1 MTTPVTTPVTTAA
14 AARETARI
22 RHTYEIWLAQRS
34 KGDLDSPGNPAYL
47 FTLQGRE
54 RAVLRRLKTERMWPL
69 GERDILEVGCGSG
82 SVLLEL
88 LGYGAAPARLH
99 GTDLLAERVAVA
111 RHLLPH
117 VALTCAD
124 GGRLPYPDAAFDLV
138 LQFTVFSSILDKVLC
153 YTVANEMR
161 RVLKPNGLILW
172 YEFWLNPLNKQTRG
186 IRPREVRGYFP
197 NSQFSFERI
206 TLAPPLARR
215 LVPMTWAGA
224 RLLEAT
230 RLLNTHYLAAIRPN
244 R

>member
-1 MTTPVTTPVTTAA
+1 MTTTAA
-14 AARETARI
+14 AREADRI
-22 RHTYEIWLAQRS
+22 RHTYDAWLAQRAKS
-34 KGDLDSPGNPAYL
+34 DLDSPGNPAYL

-88 LGYGAAPARLH
+88 LGYGADPARLH
-99 GTDLLAERVAVA
+99 GTDLLAGRVAVA

-138 LQFTVFSSILDKVLC
+138 LQFTVFSSILDKALC

-172 YEFWLNPLNKQTRG
+172 YEFWLYPLNKQTRG
-186 IRPREVRGYFP
+186 IRPGEARSYFP

-215 LVPMTWAGA
+215 LVPVTWAGA

>member
-1 MTTPVTTPVTTAA
+1 MDSAHLHEIYA
-14 AARETARI
+14 ERAAR
-22 RHTYEIWLAQRS
+22 LAGS
-34 KGDLDSPGNPAYL
+34 DLYSLGNPAHL
-47 FTLQGRE
+47 FAIQGRQ
-54 RAVLRRLKTERMWPL
+54 RAVLRLLRREGLWPL
-69 GERDILEVGCGSG
+69 AGKDVLEVGCGAG
-82 SVLLEL
+82 AVLLEWL
-88 LGYGAAPARLH
+88 SYGMEPGRLH
-99 GTDLLAERVAVA
+99 GTDLLAERVADA
-111 RHLLPH
+111 HRLLPH
-117 VALTCAD
+117 VAVTVAD
-124 GGRLPYPDAAFDLV
+124 GGRLPYPDGSFDAV
-138 LQFTVFSSILDKVLC
+138 LQFTVFSSILDKALC

-186 IRPREVRGYFP
+186 IRPGEVRSYFP

-215 LVPMTWAGA
+215 LVPVTWAGA

>member
-1 MTTPVTTPVTTAA
+1 MTTTAA
-14 AARETARI
+14 AREADRI
-22 RHTYEIWLAQRS
+22 RHTYDTWLAQRAKS
-34 KGDLDSPGNPAYL
+34 DLDSPGNPAYL

-99 GTDLLAERVAVA
+99 GTDLLAGRVAVA
-111 RHLLPH
+111 RQLLPH

-138 LQFTVFSSILDKVLC
+138 LQFTVFSSILDKALC

-186 IRPREVRGYFP
+186 IRPGEARSYFP

-215 LVPMTWAGA
+215 LVPVTWAGA